1 VKKYLAEFESH
12 LKVEK
17 RYSNHTVIS
26 YLKDLEQFSAYLC
39 EYLGKDIRSDE
50 QSIQQI
56 DLLAVRGF
64 INHLHK
70 NGFSKSSIA
79 RKLACLRS
87 FFRFLCRQN
96 YLSQNIAKAIKTPRL
111 AKKLP
116 GVLEKDEM
124 NGFLDFPFEDSVI
137 GDRNRAIFELLYAT
151 GMRVSEVS
159 SLKLKDVE
167 GARGMLRITGK
178 GSKERSVFFGSTAA
192 SALHTYLQTRA
203 ELLPEGE
210 NSEWVFLNS
219 HGKRLTETRIRQ
231 ILNQYLIKLGMQK
244 KVSPHAFRHS
254 FATHL
259 LNAGADLRWIQ
270 ELLGHSSLSTTQKYT
285 HLNVQQLLD
294 TYSRSHPRK

>member
-1 VKKYLAEFESH
+1 VNKYLGEFESH
-12 LKVEK
+12 LKFEK

-26 YLKDLEQFSAYLC
+26 YLKDLEQFSTYLS
-39 EYLGKDIRSDE
+39 EYLGKDIRDDAE
-50 QSIQQI
+50 VIQQI
-56 DLLAVRGF
+56 DLLAIRGF

-70 NGFSKSSIA
+70 NGFNKSSIG

-96 YLSQNIAKAIKTPRL
+96 YLSQNIAKAVKTPRV

-116 GVLEKDEM
+116 GILQQDEM
-124 NGFLDFPFEDSVI
+124 NVFLDFPFEDSVT
-137 GDRNRAIFELLYAT
+137 GDRDRAIFELLYAT

-167 GARGMLRITGK
+167 GSRGSLRITGK
-178 GSKERSVFFGSTAA
+178 GSKERTVFFGSSAA

-203 ELLPEGE
+203 ELLPEGQH
-210 NSEWVFLNS
+210 SEWIFLNS

-231 ILNQYLIKLGMQK
+231 ILNQYLTKLGMQK

-285 HLNVQQLLD
+285 HLNVQQLLEIHHK
-294 TYSRSHPRK
+294 SHPRK